1 MSKKLSE
8 LFNLPLPLEESTVT
22 TTVSEKIIN
31 NGKEA
36 LTNLEKIDNALNQV
50 HSLDLID
57 SELDELAST
66 AISGYKDLCELAIQ
80 VDSRYSGELFTAAGT
95 MFGHALE
102 AKKAK
107 ITKNLKTI
115 ELQLKKATLDMKEKE
130 KEKDLDEGNI
140 TGNGSG
146 RVLDRNEIL
155 KIISKKNEGKQ

>member
-8 LFNLPLPLEESTVT
+8 LFNLPSPIEDQILSNSI
-22 TTVSEKIIN
+22 SEKIIN

-36 LTNLEKIDNALNQV
+36 ITNLEKIDNALSQV
-50 HSLDLID
+50 HDLDLVD
-57 SELDELAST
+57 DELDDLSSM
-66 AISGYKDLCELAIQ
+66 AITGYKDLCDLASQ

-107 ITKNLKTI
+107 ITKKLKTI
-115 ELQLKKATLDMKEKE
+115 ELQLKKAAIDV
-130 KEKDLDEGNI
+130 KEKDKNSDEDED
-140 TGNGSG
+140 TVKNGSG

-155 KIISKKNEGKQ
+155 KIISKKNDTK